1 MSKRRLMRGIKRI
14 TTVMSTILIVLFLKT
29 NIAKEIWYTFTIDEF
44 MSSQAAYQTIYGDDA
59 ERREML
65 DKKAQSLGYEDF
77 NDYRI
82 NKW

>member
-1 MSKRRLMRGIKRI
+1 MRGIKRI

-44 MSSQAAYQTIYGDDA
+44 MSSQAAYQTVYGDDT

-65 DKKAQSLGYEDF
+65 DEKARSLGYEDF

>member
-1 MSKRRLMRGIKRI
+1 MSKKRLMRGIKRI
-14 TTVMSTILIVLFLKT
+14 TTVVSAILIVLFLKT

-44 MSSQAAYQTIYGDDA
+44 MSSQAAYQTIYGDDT
-59 ERREML
+59 ERLEML
-65 DKKAQSLGYEDF
+65 DKKARSLGYDSF